1 MELHFQHIAD
11 ILLNLDL
18 HLGALIQ
25 SFPQQAYGLI
35 SLLMFME
42 PGFFMSFLPGDTVIF
57 LAATM
62 AASDRFNY
70 LLLWL
75 VVIGSSL
82 LGDSLNYGLG
92 CMFRGYLANKTN
104 HRWIKMEHLDKTRLF
119 YERYGGKTI
128 LLSRYIPVVRVFAP
142 FFGGLGA
149 LPYRTFFKYDIVAI
163 LIWSALYVNLGF
175 FFGALPWVQDNLVF
189 VLPVVAIATM
199 IPTLIVTLLTRPT
212 IQA

>member
-1 MELHFQHIAD
+1 MELYFQHIID

-18 HLGALIQ
+18 HLGILIQ
-25 SFPQQAYGLI
+25 HFPQQAYGLI

-57 LAATM
+57 LAATL
-62 AASDRFNY
+62 AASDRLNY
-70 LLLWL
+70 FLLWL
-75 VVIGSSL
+75 VIIGSSL
-82 LGDSLNYGLG
+82 LGDNLNYSLG
-92 CMFRGYLANKTN
+92 RLFRGYLTNKSN
-104 HRWIKMEHLDKTRLF
+104 HRWIKMQHLEKTRLF

-128 LLSRYIPVVRVFAP
+128 LLSRYLPVVRVFAP

-149 LPYRTFFKYDIVAI
+149 LPYRTFIKYDVVGV

-175 FFGALPWVQDNLVF
+175 FFGALPWVQENLVF
-189 VLPVVAIATM
+189 VLPVVALATM
-199 IPTLIVTLLTRPT
+199 IPTLIVTLLTRPS